1 MDDTLS
7 NLYFL
12 GLDPVNSRR
21 RRKELSG
28 NNLNIFHPDSGRL

>member
-12 GLDPVNSRR
+12 GLEPVNSRR
-21 RRKELSG
+21 RRKMKNLGAYELNFQEVG
-28 NNLNIFHPDSGRL
+28 L